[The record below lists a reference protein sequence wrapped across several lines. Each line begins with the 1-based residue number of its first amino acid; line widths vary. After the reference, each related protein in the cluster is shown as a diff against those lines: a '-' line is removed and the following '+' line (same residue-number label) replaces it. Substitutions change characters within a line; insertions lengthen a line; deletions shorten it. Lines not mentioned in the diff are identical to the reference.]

1 MNAVNSIANGCSIF
15 IESTFLLMIAAHEAT
30 IQNVQMAVAALLP
43 CTNAEG
49 SKKIEPA
56 MLSRRK
62 AIVLL
67 NASRRTHLVYAVMSN
82 KEPNSPNAFAR
93 VIILVLCGHI
103 FDLILYRH
111 DFASSITIV

>member
-1 MNAVNSIANGCSIF
+1 MNAVKSIANGCSIF
-15 IESTFLLMIAAHEAT
+15 VESTFLFMIAAHEAT

-49 SKKIEPA
+49 SKKTEPA

-67 NASRRTHLVYAVMSN
+67 NASLRTHLVYAVISS
-82 KEPNSPNAFAR
+82 KEPNNPNAFAR
-93 VIILVLCGHI
+93 VIISGLCGHI
-103 FDLILYRH
+103 FDLILYRQ
-111 DFASSITIV
+111 DYASSIVIL